1 MINELKKITG
11 ILLIASIGGVVGVTF
26 YKETTKEKEYN
37 SIQQRQVGKQVN
49 FTGSASIPNELN
61 FTVAAEKSIPAV
73 VHVKTFYGTQPVNN
87 AVPFDP
93 FRDFFYG
100 DRGYGNQ
107 RPQEASGSG
116 VIISDDGYIV
126 TNNHVVDNADKVEVT
141 LDDKRDY
148 IAKVIGTDPNT
159 DLALLKIEGKDLPY
173 LPYGNSDDVKVG
185 QWVLAVGNPFNLN
198 STVTAGI
205 VSAKARNINILPEQ
219 TAIESF
225 IQTDA
230 AVNPGNSGGALINTD
245 GSLVGINSAIAS
257 NTGSYAGYSFAIPVN
272 IVKKVMDDLLEYG
285 SVQRGFIGVG
295 IQDVDAKLADDKGLK
310 SLKGVYINRLT
321 DGGAAADA
329 GLKVGD
335 IITRVENAEVN
346 STPQLLEQIGRHRPG
361 DKVNFT
367 VVRDGEEMAM
377 AVVLRN
383 SANNTNLVKE
393 STSDVF
399 SMLGAEM
406 TEPEAK
412 ELKDLG
418 INNGVKISSLSPGKL
433 RAAGIKEGFIIV
445 SIDNKLMKS
454 KEDVA
459 TALKTKKGGV
469 LIEGI
474 YPNGMRAYYGF
485 GL

>member
-1 MINELKKITG
+1 
-11 ILLIASIGGVVGVTF
+11 
-26 YKETTKEKEYN
+26 
-37 SIQQRQVGKQVN
+37 
-49 FTGSASIPNELN
+49 
-61 FTVAAEKSIPAV
+61 
-73 VHVKTFYGTQPVNN
+73 
-87 AVPFDP
+87 
-93 FRDFFYG
+93 
-100 DRGYGNQ
+100 
-107 RPQEASGSG
+107 
-116 VIISDDGYIV
+116 
-126 TNNHVVDNADKVEVT
+126 
-141 LDDKRDY
+141 
-148 IAKVIGTDPNT
+148 
-159 DLALLKIEGKDLPY
+159 
-173 LPYGNSDDVKVG
+173 
-185 QWVLAVGNPFNLN
+185 LAVGNPFNLN

-205 VSAKARNINILPEQ
+205 ISAKARNINILPEQ
-219 TAIESF
+219 AAIESF

-230 AVNPGNSGGALINTD
+230 AVNPGNSGGALITTD
-245 GSLVGINSAIAS
+245 GTLIGINSAIAS

-285 SVQRGFIGVG
+285 TVQRGFIGVG

-335 IITRVENAEVN
+335 IIVKVENTEVN

-361 DKVNFT
+361 DKVNIT
-367 VVRDGEEMAM
+367 VVRDGEEKAI

-383 SANNTNLVKE
+383 LDNNTKLVKE
-393 STSDVF
+393 SNSDVLQ
-399 SMLGAEM
+399 MLGAEM
-406 TEPEAK
+406 TEPDAK
-412 ELKDLG
+412 ELNDLG
-418 INNGVKISSLSPGKL
+418 IKNGVKINSISPGKL

-445 SIDNKLMKS
+445 SIDNKPMKS

-459 TALKTKKGGV
+459 SALKSKKGGV

>member
-1 MINELKKITG
+1 MINELKKIVS
-11 ILLIASIGGVVGVTF
+11 LLLVASIGGVAGVTY
-26 YKETTKEKEYN
+26 YKEVTKEKEYN
-37 SIQQRQVGKQVN
+37 SIQQRQVGKQVSYTAPVN
-49 FTGSASIPNELN
+49 IPNELN
-61 FTVAAEKSIPAV
+61 FTAAAEKSIPAV
-73 VHVKTFYGTQPVNN
+73 VHVTTFYGSQPTN

-100 DRGYGNQ
+100 DRGYQ

-148 IAKVIGTDPNT
+148 IAKVIGKDQST
-159 DLALLKIEGKDLPY
+159 DLALLKIEGKGFPFLA
-173 LPYGNSDDVKVG
+173 YGNSDDVKVG

-205 VSAKARNINILPEQ
+205 ISAKARNINILPEQ

-245 GSLVGINSAIAS
+245 GSLIGINSAIAS

-285 SVQRGFIGVG
+285 TVQRGFIGVG
-295 IQDVDAKLADDKGLK
+295 IQDVDAKLAEDKGLK

-329 GLKVGD
+329 GLRVGD

-383 SANNTNLVKE
+383 IDNNTKLVKE
-393 STSDVF
+393 STSDVI

-406 TEPEAK
+406 TEPNAK

-445 SIDNKLMKS
+445 SIDNKPMKN

-459 TALKTKKGGV
+459 VALKTKKGGV
-469 LIEGI
+469 LIEGV